1 MAKKKKKTTKINV
14 SVNIEQTEAT
24 SKKSTKKKIEQKKR
38 VSPTGKTAIK
48 KQEQVDENLLFS
60 PISTKLALIL
70 TLVAACLYF
79 AFSFVS
85 EGFYQQDEA
94 VHYVSMKR
102 FWFNPN
108 RILSNWEK
116 PGFKLVYALPSLLG
130 VYFVTFFNCLLA
142 AFSGFFA
149 FKLAQKI
156 NVKIPA
162 LALIFLLTQPFWI
175 GLSFRNYSELLA
187 AFLLIL
193 AVYLNEDKK
202 YAFAALAASYIVFIR
217 QEFYPF
223 LALYFFFLLYKKQW
237 LPALL
242 TGVFPLIHN
251 FWGAAITG
259 DFLYL
264 LNQVL
269 KTSSE
274 IGDQYPRQGFD
285 HYFLMSATV
294 YGGII
299 ITLSVTYFTLKAFQK
314 KIPHSTVAILPTLY
328 FLMYC
333 IFNIQ
338 SVPIGPATAGNLRYL
353 IIIAPLFS
361 VLGALAIEEYRNT
374 KEAWKVIY
382 ALIPM
387 AILVGIYMTFP
398 DNQIILLDNDYAE
411 RMAKVGRQFEVE
423 RYFAPLIAVVGTI
436 IILIIG
442 LSFAQIRIAFAV
454 FATFMALITLK
465 PKPLSEE
472 DSNVK
477 SMAKW
482 YKNFTEKYGNT
493 PTLVNHQLFYYY
505 LDKTPESFEITP
517 TSIDSAT
524 VANLPK
530 NGLIFWDSHYSYRPE
545 QNKAML
551 NYKYFLENPQKFDKI
566 QEFWANDRTFV
577 GFVFRKK

>member
-1 MAKKKKKTTKINV
+1 MAKKKSKAKSSSQPVVTPKVVSTSPSKTV
-14 SVNIEQTEAT
+14 
-24 SKKSTKKKIEQKKR
+24 
-38 VSPTGKTAIK
+38 
-48 KQEQVDENLLFS
+48 KQENYKKPLEINEENSNLLFS

-130 VYFVTFFNCLLA
+130 VHFVTFFNCLLA

-162 LALIFLLTQPFWI
+162 LALVFLLTQPFWI

-187 AFLLIL
+187 AFLLIV

-223 LALYFFFLLYKKQW
+223 LALYFIFLLYKKQW
-237 LPALL
+237 IPALL

-251 FWGAAITG
+251 FWGFAITG

-274 IGDQYPRQGFD
+274 IGDQYPRQGFE

-294 YGGII
+294 YGGIV
-299 ITLSVTYFTLKAFQK
+299 ITLIVAYFTLKGFQK
-314 KIPHSTVAILPTLY
+314 KIPHITVAILPTLY

-338 SVPIGPATAGNLRYL
+338 AVHIGPATAGNLRYL
-353 IIIAPLFS
+353 IIVAPLFS
-361 VLGALAIEEYRNT
+361 VMGALAVEEYRNT
-374 KEAWKVIY
+374 KEAWKIIY
-382 ALIPM
+382 ALAPM
-387 AILVGIYMTFP
+387 AILVGVYMTYP
-398 DNQIILLDNDYAE
+398 DNQIMLLDEDYAE
-411 RMAKVGRQFEVE
+411 RMAQAGRAFQLE
-423 RYFAPLIAVVGTI
+423 RNFAPLIAVVGTI
-436 IILIIG
+436 VLLIIG
-442 LSFAQIRIAFAV
+442 LSFSQARIAFAA
-454 FATFMALITLK
+454 FAVFMALITLK

-477 SMAKW
+477 SMARW
-482 YKNFTEKYGNT
+482 YENFTQQYGET
-493 PTLVNHQLFYYY
+493 PILVNHQLFYYY
-505 LDKTPESFEITP
+505 LDETPEGFEMLP
-517 TSIDSAT
+517 KAIDSTT
-524 VANLPK
+524 VAELPK
-530 NGLIFWDSHYSYRPE
+530 NGLILWDSHYSYRPE

-551 NYKYFLENPQKFDKI
+551 NYTYFLENPQKFDKI
-566 QEFWANDRTFV
+566 QEFWAADRTFV

>member
-1 MAKKKKKTTKINV
+1 MAKKNKNKVTTPIQEVKNTITSN
-14 SVNIEQTEAT
+14 QT
-24 SKKSTKKKIEQKKR
+24 KKIE
-38 VSPTGKTAIK
+38 
-48 KQEQVDENLLFS
+48 KQQVENKASQEDTNALFL

-70 TLVAACLYF
+70 TGVAACLYF

-130 VYFVTFFNCLLA
+130 VHFVTFFNCLLA

-187 AFLLIL
+187 AFLLIV

-202 YAFAALAASYIVFIR
+202 YIFAALFASYIVFIR

-251 FWGAAITG
+251 FWGAAITEPH
-259 DFLYL
+259 DYLYL

-274 IGDQYPRQGFD
+274 IGDQYPRQGFE

-299 ITLSVTYFTLKAFQK
+299 ITLIVAYFTLKAFQK
-314 KIPHSTVAILPTLY
+314 KIPHITVAILPTLY

-333 IFNIQ
+333 VFNIQ

-353 IIIAPLFS
+353 IIVAPLFS
-361 VLGALAIEEYRNT
+361 VLAALAVEEYRNT
-374 KEAWKVIY
+374 KEGWRVIY
-382 ALIPM
+382 TLIPM

-398 DNQIILLDNDYAE
+398 DNQIMLLDNDYAE
-411 RMAKVGRQFEVE
+411 KMVQAGRQFQVE
-423 RYFAPLIAVVGTI
+423 RYFAPLIAVVGTVV
-436 IILIIG
+436 ILIIG
-442 LSFAQIRIAFAV
+442 LSFSQARIAFAV
-454 FATFMALITLK
+454 FAVFMALTTLK

-472 DSNVK
+472 DSSVK

-482 YKNFTEKYGNT
+482 YENFTKQYGQM
-493 PTLVNHQLFYYY
+493 PILVNHQLFYYY
-505 LDKTPESFEITP
+505 LDETPETFEIEP
-517 TSIDSAT
+517 KSIDSTT

-551 NYKYFLENPQKFDKI
+551 NYEFFLQNPQKFEKVN
-566 QEFWANDRTFV
+566 EFWANDRSFV

>member
-1 MAKKKKKTTKINV
+1 MAKKKKKTTKVNV
-14 SVNIEQTEAT
+14 SVNSEQTEIT
-24 SKKSTKKKIEQKKR
+24 SKKIAKKPSSKNIEQE
-38 VSPTGKTAIK
+38 KT
-48 KQEQVDENLLFS
+48 DENALFS

-130 VYFVTFFNCLLA
+130 VHFVTFFNCLLA

-187 AFLLIL
+187 AFILIL

-242 TGVFPLIHN
+242 TGVFPLVHN

-274 IGDQYPRQGFD
+274 IGDQYPRQGFE

-294 YGGII
+294 YGGIV
-299 ITLSVTYFTLKAFQK
+299 ITLIVAYFTLKAFQK
-314 KIPHSTVAILPTLY
+314 KIPHVTVAILPTLY

-333 IFNIQ
+333 VFNIQ

-361 VLGALAIEEYRNT
+361 VLGALAVEEYRNT
-374 KEAWKVIY
+374 KDGWKVIY
-382 ALIPM
+382 TLIPM
-387 AILVGIYMTFP
+387 AFLVGIYMTYP
-398 DNQIILLDNDYAE
+398 DNQIMLLDEDYAA
-411 RMAKVGRQFEVE
+411 RMAQAGREFQLE
-423 RYFAPLIAVVGTI
+423 RYFAPLIAVSGTI

-442 LSFAQIRIAFAV
+442 LSFSQARTAFAV
-454 FATFMALITLK
+454 FAVFMALVTLK

-472 DSNVK
+472 DSSVK
-477 SMAKW
+477 NMAKW
-482 YKNFTEKYGNT
+482 YENFTEKYGQT
-493 PTLVNHQLFYYY
+493 PILVNHQLFYYY
-505 LDKTPESFEITP
+505 LDETPETFEITP
-517 TSIDSAT
+517 KSIDSTT
-524 VANLPK
+524 VAELPK
-530 NGLIFWDSHYSYRPE
+530 NALIFWDSHYSYRPE

-566 QEFWANDRTFV
+566 QEFWASDRSFV

>member
-1 MAKKKKKTTKINV
+1 MAKKKKSKAKTKVV
-14 SVNIEQTEAT
+14 SNPTLQKNSS
-24 SKKSTKKKIEQKKR
+24 SKVSTPIQKKEE
-38 VSPTGKTAIK
+38 SEAQDP
-48 KQEQVDENLLFS
+48 NLLFS

-130 VYFVTFFNCLLA
+130 VHFVTFFNCLLA

-156 NVKIPA
+156 DVKIPA
-162 LALIFLLTQPFWI
+162 LALVFLLTQPFWI

-242 TGVFPLIHN
+242 TGVFPLVHN
-251 FWGAAITG
+251 FWGFAITG

-274 IGDQYPRQGFD
+274 IGDQYPRQGFE

-299 ITLSVTYFTLKAFQK
+299 ITLIVGYFTLKAFQK
-314 KIPHSTVAILPTLY
+314 KIPHITVAILPTLY

-353 IIIAPLFS
+353 IIVAPLFS
-361 VLGALAIEEYRNT
+361 VMAALTVEEYRNT
-374 KEAWKVIY
+374 KEAWKVVY
-382 ALIPM
+382 VLVPM
-387 AILVGIYMTFP
+387 AALVGIYMTYP
-398 DNQIILLDNDYAE
+398 DNQIMLLDEDYAA
-411 RMAKVGRQFEVE
+411 RMAQAGRAFEVE
-423 RYFAPLIAVVGTI
+423 RYFAPLIAVLGTI
-436 IILIIG
+436 VLLIVG
-442 LSFAQIRIAFAV
+442 LSFSQARIAFAV
-454 FATFMALITLK
+454 FAIFMALITLK
-465 PKPLSEE
+465 PKLLSEE
-472 DSNVK
+472 DSSVK

-482 YKNFTEKYGNT
+482 YENFTNQYGKT
-493 PTLVNHQLFYYY
+493 PILVNHQLFYYY
-505 LDKTPESFEITP
+505 LDEIPESFEIMP
-517 TSIDSAT
+517 KSIDSTT
-524 VANLPK
+524 VAELPQG
-530 NGLIFWDSHYSYRPE
+530 GLIFWDSHYSYRPE

-551 NYKYFLENPQKFDKI
+551 NYKHFLENPQKFDKI
-566 QEFWANDRTFV
+566 HEFWASDRTFV
-577 GFVFRKK
+577 GFVFRKR

>member
-1 MAKKKKKTTKINV
+1 MAKKNKNKVTTPIQEVKNTITSN
-14 SVNIEQTEAT
+14 QT
-24 SKKSTKKKIEQKKR
+24 KKIE
-38 VSPTGKTAIK
+38 
-48 KQEQVDENLLFS
+48 KQQVENKASQEDTNALFL

-70 TLVAACLYF
+70 TGVAACLYF

-130 VYFVTFFNCLLA
+130 VHFVTFFNCLLA

-187 AFLLIL
+187 AFLLIV
-193 AVYLNEDKK
+193 AVYFNEDKK
-202 YAFAALAASYIVFIR
+202 YIFAALFASYIVFIR

-251 FWGAAITG
+251 FWGAAITEPH
-259 DFLYL
+259 DYLYL

-274 IGDQYPRQGFD
+274 IGDQYPRQGFE

-299 ITLSVTYFTLKAFQK
+299 ITLIVAYFTLKAFQK
-314 KIPHSTVAILPTLY
+314 KIPHITVAILPTLY

-333 IFNIQ
+333 VFNIQ

-353 IIIAPLFS
+353 IIVAPLFS
-361 VLGALAIEEYRNT
+361 VLAALAVEEYRNT
-374 KEAWKVIY
+374 KEGWRVIY
-382 ALIPM
+382 TLIPM

-398 DNQIILLDNDYAE
+398 DNQIMLLDNDYAE
-411 RMAKVGRQFEVE
+411 KMAQAGRQFQVE
-423 RYFAPLIAVVGTI
+423 RYFAPLIAVVGTVV
-436 IILIIG
+436 ILIIG
-442 LSFAQIRIAFAV
+442 LSFSQARIAFAV
-454 FATFMALITLK
+454 FAVFMALTTLK

-472 DSNVK
+472 DSSVK

-482 YKNFTEKYGNT
+482 YENFTKQYGQM
-493 PTLVNHQLFYYY
+493 PILVNHQLFYYY
-505 LDKTPESFEITP
+505 LDETPETFEIEP
-517 TSIDSAT
+517 KSIDSTT

-551 NYKYFLENPQKFDKI
+551 NYEFFLQNPQKFEKVN
-566 QEFWANDRTFV
+566 EFWANDRSFV

>member
-1 MAKKKKKTTKINV
+1 MAKKNKNKVTTPIQEVKNTITSN
-14 SVNIEQTEAT
+14 QT
-24 SKKSTKKKIEQKKR
+24 KKIE
-38 VSPTGKTAIK
+38 
-48 KQEQVDENLLFS
+48 KQQVENKASQEDTNALFL

-70 TLVAACLYF
+70 TGVAACLYF

-130 VYFVTFFNCLLA
+130 VHFVTFFNCLLA

-187 AFLLIL
+187 AFLLIV
-193 AVYLNEDKK
+193 AVYFNEDKK
-202 YAFAALAASYIVFIR
+202 YIFAALFASYIVFIR

-242 TGVFPLIHN
+242 TGVFPLVHN
-251 FWGAAITG
+251 FWGAAITEPH
-259 DFLYL
+259 DYLYL

-274 IGDQYPRQGFD
+274 IGDQYPRQGFE

-299 ITLSVTYFTLKAFQK
+299 ITLIVAYFTLKAFQK
-314 KIPHSTVAILPTLY
+314 KIPHITVAILPTLY

-333 IFNIQ
+333 VFNIQ

-353 IIIAPLFS
+353 IIVAPLFS
-361 VLGALAIEEYRNT
+361 VLAALAVEEYRNT
-374 KEAWKVIY
+374 KEGWRVIY
-382 ALIPM
+382 TLIPM

-398 DNQIILLDNDYAE
+398 DNQIMLLDNDYAE
-411 RMAKVGRQFEVE
+411 KMVQAGRQFQVE
-423 RYFAPLIAVVGTI
+423 RYFAPLIAVVGTVV
-436 IILIIG
+436 ILIIG
-442 LSFAQIRIAFAV
+442 LSFSQARIAFAV
-454 FATFMALITLK
+454 FAVFMALTTLK

-472 DSNVK
+472 DSSVK

-482 YKNFTEKYGNT
+482 YENFTKQYGQM
-493 PTLVNHQLFYYY
+493 PILVNHQLFYYY
-505 LDKTPESFEITP
+505 LDETPETFEIEP
-517 TSIDSAT
+517 KSIDSTT

-551 NYKYFLENPQKFDKI
+551 NYEFFLQNPQKFEKVN
-566 QEFWANDRTFV
+566 EFWANDRSFV

>member
-1 MAKKKKKTTKINV
+1 MAKKNKNKVTTPIQEVKNTITSN
-14 SVNIEQTEAT
+14 QT
-24 SKKSTKKKIEQKKR
+24 KKIE
-38 VSPTGKTAIK
+38 
-48 KQEQVDENLLFS
+48 KQQVENKASQEDTNALFL

-70 TLVAACLYF
+70 TGVAACLYF

-130 VYFVTFFNCLLA
+130 VHFVTFFNCLLA

-187 AFLLIL
+187 AFLLIV
-193 AVYLNEDKK
+193 AVYFNEDKK
-202 YAFAALAASYIVFIR
+202 YIFAALFASYIVFIR

-251 FWGAAITG
+251 FWGAAITEPH
-259 DFLYL
+259 DYLYL

-274 IGDQYPRQGFD
+274 IGDQYPRQGFE

-299 ITLSVTYFTLKAFQK
+299 ITLIVAYFTLKAFQK
-314 KIPHSTVAILPTLY
+314 KIPHITVAILPTLY

-333 IFNIQ
+333 VFNIQ

-353 IIIAPLFS
+353 IIVAPLFS
-361 VLGALAIEEYRNT
+361 VLAALAVEEYRNT
-374 KEAWKVIY
+374 KEGWRVIY
-382 ALIPM
+382 TLIPM

-398 DNQIILLDNDYAE
+398 DNQIMLLDNDYAE
-411 RMAKVGRQFEVE
+411 KMVQAGRQFQVE
-423 RYFAPLIAVVGTI
+423 RYFAPLIAVVGTVV
-436 IILIIG
+436 ILIIG
-442 LSFAQIRIAFAV
+442 LSFSQARIAFAV
-454 FATFMALITLK
+454 FAVFMALTTLK

-472 DSNVK
+472 DSSVK

-482 YKNFTEKYGNT
+482 YENFTKQYGQM
-493 PTLVNHQLFYYY
+493 PILVNHQLFYYY
-505 LDKTPESFEITP
+505 LDETPETFEIEP
-517 TSIDSAT
+517 KSIDSTT

-551 NYKYFLENPQKFDKI
+551 NYEFFLQNPQKFEKVN
-566 QEFWANDRTFV
+566 EFWANDRSFV

>member
-1 MAKKKKKTTKINV
+1 MAKKKKSKAISNKETQSV
-14 SVNIEQTEAT
+14 SNNISSQKAT
-24 SKKSTKKKIEQKKR
+24 H
-38 VSPTGKTAIK
+38 K
-48 KQEQVDENLLFS
+48 KQIESISEDTNMLFS
-60 PISTKLALIL
+60 PISTKLAFIL

-242 TGVFPLIHN
+242 TGVFPLVHN
-251 FWGAAITG
+251 FWGFAITG

-299 ITLSVTYFTLKAFQK
+299 ITLIVAYFTLKVFQK
-314 KIPHSTVAILPTLY
+314 KIPHVTVAILPTLY

-333 IFNIQ
+333 VFNIQ

-374 KEAWKVIY
+374 ENAWKVIY
-382 ALIPM
+382 TLIPM
-387 AILVGIYMTFP
+387 ALLVGIYMTFP
-398 DNQIILLDNDYAE
+398 DNQIMLLDNDYAA
-411 RMAKVGRQFEVE
+411 RMAKAGREFQVE
-423 RYFAPLIAVVGTI
+423 RYFVPLIAVIGTI

-442 LSFAQIRIAFAV
+442 LSFSQARIAFAV
-454 FATFMALITLK
+454 FAIFLAFITLK

-482 YKNFTEKYGNT
+482 YENFTEQYGET
-493 PTLVNHQLFYYY
+493 PILVNHQLFYYY
-505 LDKTPESFEITP
+505 LDETPETFKIEP
-517 TSIDSAT
+517 KSIDSMT
-524 VANLPK
+524 VANLPQ
-530 NGLIFWDSHYSYRPE
+530 NGLILWDSHYSYRPE
-545 QNKAML
+545 QNKTML
-551 NYKYFLENPQKFDKI
+551 NYKFFLENPQKFDKV
-566 QEFWANDRTFV
+566 QEFWANDRSFV